1 MKSTINKFI
10 LDHYRISFV
19 VPRNALEV
27 YYGDEPFILRAVLTE
42 VCSNV
47 FDLTILTALLISSK
61 FIDNPSLIPVFK
73 QIKVIETIL
82 EDVYFPSN
90 FASKF
95 VERFPSLIQIE
106 LQVISFNNCVSIIDT
121 FLSRLKNLAYLKI
134 DYFEDSSLDDP
145 FSRENIIEKRRQAFP
160 TNTINEQAISVKND
174 GEVVEIWLI

>member
-1 MKSTINKFI
+1 
-10 LDHYRISFV
+10 
-19 VPRNALEV
+19 
-27 YYGDEPFILRAVLTE
+27 